1 MLLYQISL
9 FFAHDSPVE
18 EQLSCALMSGRAKKC
33 NREELGHR
41 LVGAARHD
49 MSGFVGF
56 NRQLLIRSSTVTSVH
71 DNKGLRNAL
80 SEGRE
85 SQTRLL
91 QLLKNRSGWR
101 IIAHDETENLRI
113 ET

>member
-9 FFAHDSPVE
+9 FFAHDAPVE
-18 EQLSCALMSGRAKKC
+18 EQLSCALMSGRAKEC
-33 NREELGHR
+33 NREELGDC
-41 LVGAARHD
+41 LIGAARQD
-49 MSGFVGF
+49 VTDFMSF

-71 DNKGLRNAL
+71 DDEGLRNTL

-85 SQTRLL
+85 SQTRLF
-91 QLLKNRSGWR
+91 QLLKNRPGWC
-101 IIAHDETENLRI
+101 IIAHDETENLRV